1 MISILSKNHNKTKR
15 NYIER
20 MLNDKVQCMIE
31 AKKYGKNYWDGD
43 RKYGYGGF
51 KYISG
56 LNDKIANALIK
67 KYSLI
72 GKKKILDIGCGKGF
86 LLNDLFIKNQYLDIF
101 GIDISNYAKKFSKIP
116 NKKNFYIKDLER
128 NKKLPFK
135 NKFFDLVISSGSLH
149 NLSLKSLI
157 INLKEIDRV
166 SKKSIIMIES
176 YRNEKELFNLQCWAL
191 TCKSFLSVK
200 DWKYLINEYSPKSD
214 LEFIFFK

>member
-20 MLNDKVQCMIE
+20 MLNDKVKCMIE

-51 KYISG
+51 KYIRG
-56 LNDKIANALIK
+56 LNDKIVNALIK

-72 GKKKILDIGCGKGF
+72 GKKKILDIGCGKAF
-86 LLNDLFIKNQYLDIF
+86 LLNDLFIKNQDLDIF

-128 NKKLPFK
+128 NKKLAFK